1 MAKAILEFDLT
12 DPDDL
17 ASHMRAVKSLDLALA
32 LWDIDQHLRSKLK
45 YDETL
50 SQEVYDS
57 LDAAR
62 EKLYEIM
69 NSRGISLDDLLP

>member
-12 DPDDL
+12 DPDDS
-17 ASHMRAVKSLDLALA
+17 ASHKRAVKSLDLALT

-45 YDETL
+45 YDESL

-57 LDAAR
+57 LDAVR
-62 EKLYEIM
+62 EKLYEIKS
-69 NSRGISLDDLLP
+69 SRGISLDDLLP